1 MERKNMM
8 YSNFVE
14 INGTGP
20 AFGDAPQVEKY
31 AGAKNVKFLVR
42 KAEGELDGAG
52 DDILITTQIATNAV
66 DPTAT
71 FYLNSYD
78 LLNKKLD
85 AEDFSLECVYCELEI
100 DSVTQTDNRSFD
112 IAFTGNAFVTFPEI
126 TPDAVPAVAAEDPVI
141 VITSDT
147 AFTSESAVET
157 LANWTITPGT
167 SGLTLQS
174 VEYVDANTANLNFTG
189 TVVAG
194 HLIIQADKEC
204 YGGDLRSL
212 SIDCNTGTETY
223 VTESPAPAGTITLT
237 LAKEAVLGASADLEI
252 EYTLGDAASVVAFS
266 ETGMEGSLDTYIHF
280 DNAFFHAKETTVDED
295 GNCLIV
301 SDSSLVPNSQYSFK
315 YASTIVGDT
324 AKYYV
329 MALYES

>member
-1 MERKNMM
+1 M
-8 YSNFVE
+8 YSNF
-14 INGTGP
+14 NLLSSTGP
-20 AFGDAPQVEKY
+20 AFGATPQVERY
-31 AGAKNVKFLVR
+31 SGAKNIKFLIR

-71 FYLNSYD
+71 FYLNSHD

-85 AEDFSLECVYCELEI
+85 AEDFTLDCVYCDLEI

-157 LANWTITPGT
+157 LANWTIIPGT
-167 SGLTLQS
+167 SGIVLQS
-174 VEYVDANTANLNFTG
+174 VEYVDANTANLNFSG
-189 TVVAG
+189 VVASG

-223 VTESPAPAGTITLT
+223 STESPAPAGTITLT
-237 LAKEAVLGASADLEI
+237 LAKEAVLGASADLTI
-252 EYTLGDAASVVAFS
+252 EYTMGEAASVVAFS
-266 ETGMEGSLDTYIHF
+266 ETGIAGTLDTYIHF
-280 DNAFFHAKETTVDED
+280 DDSFFHVKESTLAED
-295 GNCLIV
+295 GNCAV
-301 SDSSLVPNSQYSFK
+301 VVDSSFVPNSQYSFK
-315 YASTIVGDT
+315 YTTTIGGDT
-324 AKYYV
+324 AKYYL